1 MEYST
6 SSDHP
11 SRSGRTLTYGPAV
24 LVSLM
29 LFSACSRPS
38 DESGAAPQEGPAPTP
53 IVFEVELQPASSTV
67 QVSKQT
73 KFVAAAVGPD
83 GSKVSGVSF
92 AFSADRVAGQIGGDG
107 TFTAGTTAGTY
118 DDAVTIE
125 ATVAEVTKTATAK
138 VIVEPGPLER
148 VTLEPTS
155 STVEAGQSQ
164 QFTATALDQFD
175 NQISGLTFVFTSAE
189 EAGHF
194 GPDGTFTA
202 VEKEG
207 SYQNALAVE
216 TAEGFTIER
225 ATASVT
231 VEPGPLN
238 HVTLEPAS
246 LTLQVTQQQQIGA
259 TAFDR
264 FGNPTPGLAVVFRS
278 NPEVGR
284 IDDQGLFTAGTR
296 AGSYEDAITV
306 EMSQGSI
313 TRSGSATV
321 VVQAEASTLHGISL
335 EPALA
340 TVEVAQQLQFTAK
353 GLDQFGNA
361 IPGLTLAFTADTDS
375 GQIDADGLFT
385 ATAEAGSYPDAV
397 SVEVTLG
404 PVTRTATASVVAEP
418 AALHQIKMAPPT
430 MEVAERKQMVVTAVD
445 RFDNAIS
452 SLAYAFR
459 LSEEAGQIDADG
471 ILVAGTTAGIYE
483 DAISVEATQ
492 GASTRAVSAPVTLV
506 HGPLDH
512 VTLDPEQI
520 TLVVR
525 ESLGLSAVAEDVY
538 GNPIPEARITWKGE
552 QGVGTVASS
561 ALQIG
566 DVKGRITAGTQVGAF
581 DQGVKVTAEHAGAS
595 TEAIAPVTVA
605 LGPLAMI
612 PVLDIS
618 VAADTA
624 QQLEGVAADQYGN
637 PLRDA
642 EVTWTLLEPNAGAL
656 TASGLLTAG
665 EVAMH
670 FPAAIG
676 VQAAHGGLTVEGT
689 APVTVTPGPLD
700 RVVIGPNPAEIGKE
714 MTQQFVAVGADL
726 LGNRITGLDF
736 EWSVESDGGA
746 TGADGL
752 FTAGSEPGIF
762 EDTVRATATQGDVTR
777 SATASVEVEADRVAF
792 ISDRDG
798 QLDVY
803 VMSVDGSDIQRLTQG
818 DAGIGRHTIPSW
830 SPDGR
835 RMAFNT
841 CFGPCGTMA
850 ITTINDDGSW
860 PVNLLGEGRWPSW
873 SNDGRRFAL
882 VPSVTGGL
890 HFMDMDGGNLTLVV
904 NPTGDEST
912 PSWFPD
918 GRKIAYTQIDPST
931 GNSNVYV
938 VDVDGF
944 NHSALTSRGLD
955 EAPKWSPDGG
965 RLIFISSRDGDR
977 DVYVMDDDG
986 GNVRVLTFNSFLD
999 DGANWSADGTQVVF
1013 FSVRFGGSIGELFA
1027 IGPDGKNESRL
1038 TTDFSDDAW
1047 PAWAPP
1053 KRGVA
1058 VSEASV
1064 VITGAS
1070 ALIPQ
1075 TPQDA
1080 ADNAR
1085 AAVVRI
1091 ETDTASGSGFVIDPS
1106 GFILTSNHSIVD
1118 TDQATVYMEDG
1129 TSFIATV
1136 HGRDMVRDLALLKV
1150 RATDLPTLELG
1161 DLSQVP
1167 VGAPLLSLGLL
1178 AGGATT
1184 TEATLVSTEMD
1195 SGRNTLWIR
1204 TDLPV
1209 GPGIS
1214 GGPLLSLQ
1222 GQVIGVL
1229 TSGPA
1234 EPGSGFAISANTVKL
1249 YLDRLKAGEVIFN

>member
-6 SSDHP
+6 SSGQP
-11 SRSGRTLTYGPAV
+11 SRSVRTLAYAPAV
-24 LVSLM
+24 LASLM
-29 LFSACSRPS
+29 LFSGCSRPS
-38 DESGAAPQEGPAPTP
+38 EETGAALQGGPAP

-67 QVSKQT
+67 QISKQT

-83 GSKVSGVSF
+83 GSTVSGVSF
-92 AFSADRVAGQIGGDG
+92 AFSADRVGGQIGGDG

-125 ATVAEVTKTATAK
+125 ATLAEVTKTATAK

-148 VTLEPTS
+148 VTLEPAS
-155 STVEAGQSQ
+155 STVEAGQSHL
-164 QFTATALDQFD
+164 FTAAALDQFD
-175 NQISGLTFVFTSAE
+175 NRISGLTFVFTSAE
-189 EAGHF
+189 EAGHV

-202 VEKEG
+202 GEKAG
-207 SYQNALAVE
+207 SYRNALSVE
-216 TAEGFTIER
+216 TPEGFTIER

-231 VEPGPLN
+231 VEPGPLDR
-238 HVTLEPAS
+238 VILGPAS

-278 NPEVGR
+278 KPEAGR

-296 AGSYEDAITV
+296 AGSYEDAITA

-313 TRSGSATV
+313 TRSASATV
-321 VVQAEASTLHGISL
+321 VVQAEAITLDGLSLEL

-340 TVEVAQQLQFTAK
+340 TLEVAQQLQFTAK

-361 IPGLTLAFTADTDS
+361 IPGLTFAFTADTDS

-385 ATAEAGSYPDAV
+385 ATAMAGSYPDAV
-397 SVEVTLG
+397 SAEVTLG
-404 PVTRTATASVVAEP
+404 PVTQTATASVVAEP
-418 AALHQIKMAPPT
+418 AALHQIRMAPPT
-430 MEVAERKQMVVTAVD
+430 MEVAQRKQMVITAFD
-445 RFDNAIS
+445 RFDNAIPG
-452 SLAYAFR
+452 LAYVFR

-471 ILVAGTTAGIYE
+471 TLVAGTTAGIYE
-483 DAISVEATQ
+483 GAISVEATQ
-492 GASTRAVSAPVTLV
+492 GAITRAVSAPVTLF

-538 GNPIPEARITWKGE
+538 GNPIPEAQITWRGQ
-552 QGVGTVASS
+552 QGVGTVARS
-561 ALQIG
+561 ALDIG
-566 DVKGRITAGTQVGAF
+566 EVNGRITAGTRVGAF
-581 DQGVKVTAEHAGAS
+581 DEGVKVTAEHGGAS
-595 TEAIAPVTVA
+595 AQAIAPVTVEP
-605 LGPLAMI
+605 GPLAMI
-612 PVLDIS
+612 TVSDIS

-624 QQLEGVAADQYGN
+624 QQLEGMAADQYGN
-637 PLRDA
+637 PLPDA
-642 EVTWTLLEPNAGAL
+642 EVTWTLLEANAGAL

-670 FPAAIG
+670 FPGAIG
-676 VQAAHGGLTVEGT
+676 VQAAHGGLMVEGA
-689 APVTVTPGPLD
+689 APITVTPGPLD
-700 RVVIGPNPAEIGKE
+700 RMVIGPSPAEIRKE
-714 MTQQFVAVGADL
+714 MTQQFVAVGADRS
-726 LGNRITGLDF
+726 GNRIAGLDF
-736 EWSVESDGGA
+736 EWSVESDGGGI
-746 TGADGL
+746 GADGL
-752 FTAGSEPGIF
+752 FTAGGEPGIF

-777 SATASVEVEADRVAF
+777 SATASVEVEPDRVAF

-803 VMSVDGSDIQRLTQG
+803 VMSLDGSDIQRLTQG

-841 CFGPCGTMA
+841 CFDPCGTMA
-850 ITTINDDGSW
+850 ITAMNDDGSW
-860 PVNLLGEGRWPSW
+860 RVNLPGEGRWPSW

-904 NPTGDEST
+904 DPPADEST

-944 NHSALTSRGLD
+944 NHTALTSRGLD
-955 EAPKWSPDGG
+955 EAPKWSPDGS

-986 GNVRVLTFNSFLD
+986 GNVRSLTFNSSLD

-1027 IGPDGKNESRL
+1027 IGADGKSEGRL
-1038 TTDFSDDAW
+1038 TADFTDDAW

-1070 ALIPQ
+1070 ALVPQ

-1106 GFILTSNHSIVD
+1106 GFILTSNHLIVD
-1118 TDQATVYMEDG
+1118 TEPATVYMEDG
-1129 TSFIATV
+1129 TSYSATV

-1150 RATDLPTLELG
+1150 RATGLPTLELG

-1167 VGAPLLSLGLL
+1167 VGAPVLSLGLL

-1184 TEATLVSTEMD
+1184 TEATLVSIEVD
-1195 SGRNTLWIR
+1195 SGRNTLWVR
-1204 TDLPV
+1204 TDSPV
-1209 GPGIS
+1209 VPGTG

-1222 GQVIGVL
+1222 GYVIGVL
-1229 TSGPA
+1229 TSGA
-1234 EPGSGFAISANTVKL
+1234 GEPGLGFAVSANTVKL
-1249 YLDRLKAGEVIFN
+1249 YLDRMKAEEVIFN